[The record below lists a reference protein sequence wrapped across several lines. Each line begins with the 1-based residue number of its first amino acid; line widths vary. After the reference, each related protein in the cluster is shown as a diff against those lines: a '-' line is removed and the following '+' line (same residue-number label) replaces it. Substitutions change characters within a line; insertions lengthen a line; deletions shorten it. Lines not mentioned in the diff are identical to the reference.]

1 MAETMNMKELFA
13 LLVRRCRAVLL
24 TALIF
29 AVLLGGVQAFRTSR
43 SNSDESDVS
52 AEEQIASQYA
62 DLAALK
68 QQLTTTKAKVASLQ
82 EYVVQAPL
90 MEIDPYRVY
99 TTTMLIGLT
108 PAENAPGV
116 SASQEYSDAENA
128 PGDSASQEYSDG
140 AVCAAWLAGTDI
152 QKLAA
157 DTSFAEIGN
166 LYLQDLFSAKPLSG
180 GVLSLRTYGTSQER
194 AEELADMLYQGLHR
208 QFSGESSSMPTVNA
222 VLSSATLCET
232 NTEIADKQDKIFKE
246 LTTAKESLTTLTSK
260 VQSQESALPHDD
272 ETPSPV
278 KSGVKYAVL
287 GFAVGIILACLWI
300 LVKAMFSGRIE
311 TAGQLETMGDAPYW
325 GTLAV
330 AKRKSDRWAD
340 AILGETLWAD
350 RNAAAAH
357 LADRV
362 AACDSASAGIAII
375 SSLSDQPEE
384 LDDFVAALKD
394 RDYSVSV
401 IMNVASD
408 PAAFACLKK
417 NGLILLAERRGMTRM
432 ERLKAV
438 NKLMHSFSRK
448 ANGTFFF

>member
-29 AVLLGGVQAFRTSR
+29 AVLLGGVQAFRASR

-52 AEEQIASQYA
+52 AEEKIASQYA

-108 PAENAPGV
+108 PAENAPV
-116 SASQEYSDAENA
+116 A
-128 PGDSASQEYSDG
+128 SASQEYSDG

-208 QFSGESSSMPTVNA
+208 QFSGESSSIPTVNA

-260 VQSQESALPHDD
+260 VQSQELALPHDD

-300 LVKAMFSGRIE
+300 LVKAVFSGRIE
-311 TAGQLETMGDAPYW
+311 TAGQLETMGGAPYW

-340 AILGETLWAD
+340 ALLGETLWAD

-438 NKLMHSFSRK
+438 HTLMHSFSRK

>member
-68 QQLTTTKAKVASLQ
+68 QQMTTTKAKVASLQ

-108 PAENAPGV
+108 PAENAPG
-116 SASQEYSDAENA
+116 A
-128 PGDSASQEYSDG
+128 SASQEYSDG

-208 QFSGESSSMPTVNA
+208 QFSGESSSTPTVNA

-311 TAGQLETMGDAPYW
+311 TAGQLETMGGAPYW

-438 NKLMHSFSRK
+438 DKLMHSFSRK

>member
-108 PAENAPGV
+108 PAENAPG
-116 SASQEYSDAENA
+116 A
-128 PGDSASQEYSDG
+128 SASQEYSDG

-180 GVLSLRTYGTSQER
+180 GVLSLRTYGTSQDR

-208 QFSGESSSMPTVNA
+208 QFSGESSSTPTVNA

-311 TAGQLETMGDAPYW
+311 TAGQLETMGGAPYW

>member
-82 EYVVQAPL
+82 EYTTHAPL

-128 PGDSASQEYSDG
+128 PGVSASQEYSDG

-260 VQSQESALPHDD
+260 VQSQESALPHGD

-311 TAGQLETMGDAPYW
+311 TAGQLETMGGAPYW

-330 AKRKSDRWAD
+330 AKRISDRWAD

-375 SSLSDQPEE
+375 SSLFDQPEE

-438 NKLMHSFSRK
+438 DKLMHSFSRK

>member
-108 PAENAPGV
+108 PAENAPV
-116 SASQEYSDAENA
+116 ASAY
-128 PGDSASQEYSDG
+128 QEYSDG

-260 VQSQESALPHDD
+260 VQSQESALPHGD

-311 TAGQLETMGDAPYW
+311 TAGQLETMGGAPYW

>member
-108 PAENAPGV
+108 PAENAPG
-116 SASQEYSDAENA
+116 A
-128 PGDSASQEYSDG
+128 SASQEYSDG

-438 NKLMHSFSRK
+438 DKLMHSFSRK

>member
-108 PAENAPGV
+108 PAENAPG
-116 SASQEYSDAENA
+116 A
-128 PGDSASQEYSDG
+128 SASQEYSDG

-194 AEELADMLYQGLHR
+194 AEELADMLYQGLR
-208 QFSGESSSMPTVNA
+208 RRFSGESSSTPTINA

-260 VQSQESALPHDD
+260 VQSQESALPHGD

-311 TAGQLETMGDAPYW
+311 TAGQLETMGGAPYW

-438 NKLMHSFSRK
+438 DKLMHSFSRK

>member
-52 AEEQIASQYA
+52 AEEKIASQYA

-82 EYVVQAPL
+82 EYTTHAPL

-108 PAENAPGV
+108 PAENAPV
-116 SASQEYSDAENA
+116 A
-128 PGDSASQEYSDG
+128 SASQEYSDG

-208 QFSGESSSMPTVNA
+208 QFSGESSSIPTVNA

-260 VQSQESALPHDD
+260 VQSQESALPHGD

-311 TAGQLETMGDAPYW
+311 TAGQLEAMGGAPYW

-438 NKLMHSFSRK
+438 DKLMHSFSRK

>member
-52 AEEQIASQYA
+52 AEEKIASQYA

-82 EYVVQAPL
+82 EYTTHAPL

-108 PAENAPGV
+108 PAENAPG
-116 SASQEYSDAENA
+116 A
-128 PGDSASQEYSDG
+128 SASQEYSDG

-166 LYLQDLFSAKPLSG
+166 LYLQDLVSVKPLSG

-208 QFSGESSSMPTVNA
+208 QFSGESSSTPTVNA

-260 VQSQESALPHDD
+260 VQSQESALPHGD

-311 TAGQLETMGDAPYW
+311 TAGQLEAMGGAPYW

-417 NGLILLAERRGMTRM
+417 DGLILLAERRGMTRM

-438 NKLMHSFSRK
+438 DKLMHSFSRK

>member
-52 AEEQIASQYA
+52 SEEQIASQYA

-68 QQLTTTKAKVASLQ
+68 QQMTTTKAKVASLQ

-108 PAENAPGV
+108 PAENAPG
-116 SASQEYSDAENA
+116 A
-128 PGDSASQEYSDG
+128 SASQEYSDG

-232 NTEIADKQDKIFKE
+232 NTEIADKQDKIYKE

-260 VQSQESALPHDD
+260 VQSQESALPHGD

-311 TAGQLETMGDAPYW
+311 TAGQLETMGGAPYW

-438 NKLMHSFSRK
+438 DKLMHSFSRK

>member
-82 EYVVQAPL
+82 EYTTHAPL

-260 VQSQESALPHDD
+260 VQSQ
-272 ETPSPV
+272 
-278 KSGVKYAVL
+278 
-287 GFAVGIILACLWI
+287 
-300 LVKAMFSGRIE
+300 
-311 TAGQLETMGDAPYW
+311 
-325 GTLAV
+325 
-330 AKRKSDRWAD
+330 
-340 AILGETLWAD
+340 
-350 RNAAAAH
+350 
-357 LADRV
+357 
-362 AACDSASAGIAII
+362 
-375 SSLSDQPEE
+375 
-384 LDDFVAALKD
+384 
-394 RDYSVSV
+394 
-401 IMNVASD
+401 
-408 PAAFACLKK
+408 
-417 NGLILLAERRGMTRM
+417 
-432 ERLKAV
+432 
-438 NKLMHSFSRK
+438 
-448 ANGTFFF
+448 

>member
-1 MAETMNMKELFA
+1 MAETMNMKEIFA

-116 SASQEYSDAENA
+116 
-128 PGDSASQEYSDG
+128 SASQEYSDG

-260 VQSQESALPHDD
+260 VQSQESALPHGD

-311 TAGQLETMGDAPYW
+311 TAGQLETMGGAPYW

-438 NKLMHSFSRK
+438 DKLMHSFSRK

>member
-108 PAENAPGV
+108 PAENAPV
-116 SASQEYSDAENA
+116 A
-128 PGDSASQEYSDG
+128 SASQEYSDG

-208 QFSGESSSMPTVNA
+208 QFSGESSSIPTVNA

-246 LTTAKESLTTLTSK
+246 LTTAKESLITLTSK
-260 VQSQESALPHDD
+260 VQSQELALPHDD

-300 LVKAMFSGRIE
+300 LVKAVFSGRIE
-311 TAGQLETMGDAPYW
+311 TAGQLETMGGAPYW

-357 LADRV
+357 LVDRV

-375 SSLSDQPEE
+375 SSLSDQAEE

-438 NKLMHSFSRK
+438 DKLMHSFSRK

>member
-62 DLAALK
+62 DLVALK

-82 EYVVQAPL
+82 EYTTHAPL

-108 PAENAPGV
+108 PAENAPG
-116 SASQEYSDAENA
+116 A
-128 PGDSASQEYSDG
+128 SASQEYSDG

-208 QFSGESSSMPTVNA
+208 QFSGESSSTPTVNA

-260 VQSQESALPHDD
+260 VQSQESALPHGD

-300 LVKAMFSGRIE
+300 LVKALFSGRIE
-311 TAGQLETMGDAPYW
+311 TAGQLEAMSGAPYW

-340 AILGETLWAD
+340 SILGETLWAD
-350 RNAAAAH
+350 RKAAAAH

-362 AACDSASAGIAII
+362 AAFDSASAGIAII

-417 NGLILLAERRGMTRM
+417 NGLILLAERRGITRM

-438 NKLMHSFSRK
+438 DKLMHSFSRK

>member
-52 AEEQIASQYA
+52 AEEKIASQYA

-82 EYVVQAPL
+82 EYTTHAPL

-108 PAENAPGV
+108 PAENAPV
-116 SASQEYSDAENA
+116 A
-128 PGDSASQEYSDG
+128 SASQEYSDG

-208 QFSGESSSMPTVNA
+208 QFSGESSSIPTVNA

-278 KSGVKYAVL
+278 KSGIKYAVL

-300 LVKAMFSGRIE
+300 LVKALFSGRIE
-311 TAGQLETMGDAPYW
+311 TAGQLEAMSGAPYW

-340 AILGETLWAD
+340 SILGETLWAD
-350 RNAAAAH
+350 RKAAAAH

-362 AACDSASAGIAII
+362 AACDSASAGITII

-384 LDDFVAALKD
+384 LDDFVAALRD
-394 RDYSVSV
+394 RDYSVSI

-417 NGLILLAERRGMTRM
+417 DGLILLAERRGMTRM

-438 NKLMHSFSRK
+438 HTLMHSFSRK

>member
-108 PAENAPGV
+108 PAENAPG
-116 SASQEYSDAENA
+116 ASD
-128 PGDSASQEYSDG
+128 SQEYSDG
-140 AVCAAWLAGTDI
+140 AVCAAWLVGTDI

-166 LYLQDLFSAKPLSG
+166 LYLQDLFSAKPLSS

-260 VQSQESALPHDD
+260 VQSQESALPHGD

-311 TAGQLETMGDAPYW
+311 TAGQLETMGGAPYW

-438 NKLMHSFSRK
+438 DKLMHSFSRK

>member
-82 EYVVQAPL
+82 EYTTHAPL

-108 PAENAPGV
+108 PAENAPV
-116 SASQEYSDAENA
+116 A
-128 PGDSASQEYSDG
+128 SASQEYSDG

-208 QFSGESSSMPTVNA
+208 QFSGESSSIPTVNA

-260 VQSQESALPHDD
+260 VQSQESALPHGD

-311 TAGQLETMGDAPYW
+311 TAGQLEAMGGAPYW

-362 AACDSASAGIAII
+362 AACDSVSAGIAII

-438 NKLMHSFSRK
+438 HTLMHSFSRK

>member
-52 AEEQIASQYA
+52 AEEKIASQYA

-82 EYVVQAPL
+82 EYTTHAPL

-108 PAENAPGV
+108 PAENAPG
-116 SASQEYSDAENA
+116 A
-128 PGDSASQEYSDG
+128 SASQEYSDG

-208 QFSGESSSMPTVNA
+208 QFSGESSSTPTINA

-260 VQSQESALPHDD
+260 VQSQESALPHGD

-311 TAGQLETMGDAPYW
+311 TAGQLEAMGGAPYW

-417 NGLILLAERRGMTRM
+417 DGLILLAERRGMTRM

-438 NKLMHSFSRK
+438 DKLMHSFSRK

>member
-52 AEEQIASQYA
+52 AEEKIASQYA

-108 PAENAPGV
+108 PAENAPV
-116 SASQEYSDAENA
+116 A
-128 PGDSASQEYSDG
+128 SASQEYSDG

-208 QFSGESSSMPTVNA
+208 QFSGESSSIPTVNA

-260 VQSQESALPHDD
+260 VQSQELALPHDD

-300 LVKAMFSGRIE
+300 LVKAVFSGRIE
-311 TAGQLETMGDAPYW
+311 TAGQLETMGGAPYW

-340 AILGETLWAD
+340 AILEETLWAD
-350 RNAAAAH
+350 RQAAAAH
-357 LADRV
+357 LVDRV

-394 RDYSVSV
+394 RDYNVSV

-438 NKLMHSFSRK
+438 HTLMHSFSRK

>member
-52 AEEQIASQYA
+52 AEEKIASQYA

-82 EYVVQAPL
+82 EYTTHAPL

-108 PAENAPGV
+108 PAENAPG
-116 SASQEYSDAENA
+116 A
-128 PGDSASQEYSDG
+128 SASQEYSDG

-208 QFSGESSSMPTVNA
+208 QFSGESSSIPTVNA

-232 NTEIADKQDKIFKE
+232 NTEITDKQDKIFKE

-260 VQSQESALPHDD
+260 VQSQELALPHDD

-300 LVKAMFSGRIE
+300 LVKAVFSGRIE
-311 TAGQLETMGDAPYW
+311 TAGQLETMGGAPYW

-340 AILGETLWAD
+340 AILGETLWVD

-417 NGLILLAERRGMTRM
+417 DGLILLAERRGMTRM

-438 NKLMHSFSRK
+438 DKLMHSFSRK

>member
-52 AEEQIASQYA
+52 AEEKIASQYA

-108 PAENAPGV
+108 PAENAPV
-116 SASQEYSDAENA
+116 A
-128 PGDSASQEYSDG
+128 SASQEYSDG

-180 GVLSLRTYGTSQER
+180 GVLSLRTYGTSRER

-208 QFSGESSSMPTVNA
+208 QFSGESSSIPTVNA

-260 VQSQESALPHDD
+260 VQSQELALPHDD

-300 LVKAMFSGRIE
+300 LVKAVFSGRIE
-311 TAGQLETMGDAPYW
+311 TAGQLETMGGAPYW

-438 NKLMHSFSRK
+438 HTLMHSFSRK

>member
-68 QQLTTTKAKVASLQ
+68 QQMTTTKAKVTSLQ

-108 PAENAPGV
+108 PAENAPG
-116 SASQEYSDAENA
+116 A
-128 PGDSASQEYSDG
+128 SASQEYSDG

-208 QFSGESSSMPTVNA
+208 QFSGESSSTPTVNA

-246 LTTAKESLTTLTSK
+246 LTTAKESLTTLISK
-260 VQSQESALPHDD
+260 VQSQELALPHDD

-311 TAGQLETMGDAPYW
+311 TAGQLETMGGAPYW

>member
-108 PAENAPGV
+108 PAENAPG
-116 SASQEYSDAENA
+116 A
-128 PGDSASQEYSDG
+128 SASQEYSDG

-208 QFSGESSSMPTVNA
+208 QFSGESSSTPTVNA

-260 VQSQESALPHDD
+260 VQSQESALPHGD

-311 TAGQLETMGDAPYW
+311 TAGQLETMGGAPYW

-438 NKLMHSFSRK
+438 DKLMHSFSRK

>member
-52 AEEQIASQYA
+52 AEEKIASQYA

-108 PAENAPGV
+108 PAENAPV
-116 SASQEYSDAENA
+116 A
-128 PGDSASQEYSDG
+128 SASQEYSDG

-208 QFSGESSSMPTVNA
+208 QFSGESSSIPTVNA

-260 VQSQESALPHDD
+260 VQSQELALPHDD

-300 LVKAMFSGRIE
+300 LVKAVFSGRIE
-311 TAGQLETMGDAPYW
+311 TAGQLETMGGAPYW

-417 NGLILLAERRGMTRM
+417 DGLILLAERRGMTRM

-438 NKLMHSFSRK
+438 HTLMHSFSRK

>member
-108 PAENAPGV
+108 PAENAPG
-116 SASQEYSDAENA
+116 A
-128 PGDSASQEYSDG
+128 SASQEYSDG

-260 VQSQESALPHDD
+260 VQSQESALPHGD

-311 TAGQLETMGDAPYW
+311 TAGQLETMGGAPYW

>member
-52 AEEQIASQYA
+52 AEEKIASQYA

-82 EYVVQAPL
+82 EYTTHAPL

-108 PAENAPGV
+108 PAENAPV
-116 SASQEYSDAENA
+116 A
-128 PGDSASQEYSDG
+128 SASQEYSDG

-208 QFSGESSSMPTVNA
+208 QFSGESTSIPTVNA

-260 VQSQESALPHDD
+260 VQSQESALPHGD

-300 LVKAMFSGRIE
+300 LVKALFSGRIE
-311 TAGQLETMGDAPYW
+311 TAGQLEAMSGAPYW

-438 NKLMHSFSRK
+438 DKLMHSFSRK

>member
-108 PAENAPGV
+108 PAENAPG
-116 SASQEYSDAENA
+116 A
-128 PGDSASQEYSDG
+128 SASQEYSDG

-208 QFSGESSSMPTVNA
+208 QFSGESSSTPTVNA

-246 LTTAKESLTTLTSK
+246 LTTAKESLTTLISK
-260 VQSQESALPHDD
+260 VQSQELALPHDD

-311 TAGQLETMGDAPYW
+311 TAGQLETMGGAPYW

-438 NKLMHSFSRK
+438 DKLMHSFSRK

>member
-29 AVLLGGVQAFRTSR
+29 AVLLGGVQAFRASR

-52 AEEQIASQYA
+52 AEEKIASQYA

-108 PAENAPGV
+108 PAENAPV
-116 SASQEYSDAENA
+116 A
-128 PGDSASQEYSDG
+128 SASQEYSDG

-208 QFSGESSSMPTVNA
+208 QFSGESSSIPTVNA

-260 VQSQESALPHDD
+260 VQSQELALPHDD

-300 LVKAMFSGRIE
+300 LVKAVFSGRIE
-311 TAGQLETMGDAPYW
+311 TAGQLETMGGAPYW

-340 AILGETLWAD
+340 AIMGETLWAD
-350 RNAAAAH
+350 GNAAAAH

-362 AACDSASAGIAII
+362 AACDSASAGIAIV

-401 IMNVASD
+401 IMNAASD

-417 NGLILLAERRGMTRM
+417 DGLILLAERRGMTRM

-438 NKLMHSFSRK
+438 HTLMHSFSRK

>member
-82 EYVVQAPL
+82 EYTTHAPL

-108 PAENAPGV
+108 PAENAPG
-116 SASQEYSDAENA
+116 A
-128 PGDSASQEYSDG
+128 SASQEYSDG

-208 QFSGESSSMPTVNA
+208 QFSGESSSIPTVNA

-300 LVKAMFSGRIE
+300 LVKAMFSSRIE
-311 TAGQLETMGDAPYW
+311 TAGQLEAMGGAPYW

-340 AILGETLWAD
+340 SILGETLWAD
-350 RNAAAAH
+350 RKAAAAH

-384 LDDFVAALKD
+384 LDDFVAALRD

-401 IMNVASD
+401 IMNVATD
-408 PAAFACLKK
+408 PTAFACLKK
-417 NGLILLAERRGMTRM
+417 EGLILLAERRGMTRM

-438 NKLMHSFSRK
+438 DKLMHSFSRK

>member
-108 PAENAPGV
+108 PAENASV
-116 SASQEYSDAENA
+116 A
-128 PGDSASQEYSDG
+128 SASQEYSDG

-180 GVLSLRTYGTSQER
+180 GVLSLRTYGTSQDR
-194 AEELADMLYQGLHR
+194 AEELADILYQGLHR
-208 QFSGESSSMPTVNA
+208 QFSGKSSSIPAVNA

-260 VQSQESALPHDD
+260 VQSQELALPHDD

-300 LVKAMFSGRIE
+300 LVKAVFSGRIE
-311 TAGQLETMGDAPYW
+311 TAGQLETMGGAPYW

-438 NKLMHSFSRK
+438 HTLMHSFSRK

>member
-108 PAENAPGV
+108 PAENAPV
-116 SASQEYSDAENA
+116 A
-128 PGDSASQEYSDG
+128 SASQEYSDG

-208 QFSGESSSMPTVNA
+208 QFSGESSSIPTVNA

-260 VQSQESALPHDD
+260 VQSQELALPHDD

-300 LVKAMFSGRIE
+300 LVKAVFSGRIE
-311 TAGQLETMGDAPYW
+311 TAGQLETMGGAPYW

-340 AILGETLWAD
+340 AILEETLWAD
-350 RNAAAAH
+350 RQAAAAH
-357 LADRV
+357 LVDRV

-375 SSLSDQPEE
+375 SSLSDQAEE

-438 NKLMHSFSRK
+438 HTLMHSFSRK

>member
-52 AEEQIASQYA
+52 AEEKIASQYA

-108 PAENAPGV
+108 PAENAPV
-116 SASQEYSDAENA
+116 A
-128 PGDSASQEYSDG
+128 SASQEYSDG

-208 QFSGESSSMPTVNA
+208 QFSGESSSIPTVNA

-260 VQSQESALPHDD
+260 VQSQELALPHDD

-300 LVKAMFSGRIE
+300 LVKAVFSGRIE
-311 TAGQLETMGDAPYW
+311 TAGQLETMGGAPYW

-340 AILGETLWAD
+340 AILEETLWAD
-350 RNAAAAH
+350 RQVAAAH
-357 LADRV
+357 LVDRV

-375 SSLSDQPEE
+375 SSLSDQAEE

-438 NKLMHSFSRK
+438 HTLMHSFSRK

>member
-52 AEEQIASQYA
+52 AEEKIASQYA

-82 EYVVQAPL
+82 EYTTHAPL

-108 PAENAPGV
+108 PAENAPG
-116 SASQEYSDAENA
+116 A
-128 PGDSASQEYSDG
+128 SASQEYSDG

-208 QFSGESSSMPTVNA
+208 QFSGESSSIPTVNA

-260 VQSQESALPHDD
+260 VQSQESALPHGD
-272 ETPSPV
+272 ETLSPV

-311 TAGQLETMGDAPYW
+311 TAGQLETMGGAPYW

-417 NGLILLAERRGMTRM
+417 DGLILLAERRGMTRM

-438 NKLMHSFSRK
+438 DKLMHSFSRK

>member
-43 SNSDESDVS
+43 SNSDENDVS
-52 AEEQIASQYA
+52 AEEKIASQYA

-82 EYVVQAPL
+82 EYTTHAPL

-108 PAENAPGV
+108 PAENAPG
-116 SASQEYSDAENA
+116 A
-128 PGDSASQEYSDG
+128 SASQEYSDG

-208 QFSGESSSMPTVNA
+208 QFSGESSSIPTVNA

-260 VQSQESALPHDD
+260 VQSQESALPHGD

-311 TAGQLETMGDAPYW
+311 TAGQLEAMGGAPYW

-438 NKLMHSFSRK
+438 DKLMHSFSRK

>member
-108 PAENAPGV
+108 PAENAPG
-116 SASQEYSDAENA
+116 AST
-128 PGDSASQEYSDG
+128 SQEYSDG

-208 QFSGESSSMPTVNA
+208 QFSGESSSIPTVNA

-260 VQSQESALPHDD
+260 VQSQELALPHDD

-300 LVKAMFSGRIE
+300 LVKAVFSGRIE
-311 TAGQLETMGDAPYW
+311 TAGQLEAMGGAPYW

-330 AKRKSDRWAD
+330 AKRKADRWAD
-340 AILGETLWAD
+340 AIMGETLWAD

-401 IMNVASD
+401 IMNAASD

-417 NGLILLAERRGMTRM
+417 DGLILLAERRGMTRM

-438 NKLMHSFSRK
+438 HTLMHSFSRK

>member
-43 SNSDESDVS
+43 SNSDENDVS
-52 AEEQIASQYA
+52 AEEKIASQYA

-82 EYVVQAPL
+82 EYTTHAPL

-108 PAENAPGV
+108 PAENAPG
-116 SASQEYSDAENA
+116 A
-128 PGDSASQEYSDG
+128 SASQEYSDG

-166 LYLQDLFSAKPLSG
+166 LYLQDLFSTKPLSG

-208 QFSGESSSMPTVNA
+208 QFSGESSSIPTVNA

-260 VQSQESALPHDD
+260 VQSQESALPHGD

-311 TAGQLETMGDAPYW
+311 TAGQLEAMGGAPYW

-417 NGLILLAERRGMTRM
+417 DGLILLAERRGMTRM

-438 NKLMHSFSRK
+438 DKLMHSFSRK

>member
-108 PAENAPGV
+108 PAENAPG
-116 SASQEYSDAENA
+116 A
-128 PGDSASQEYSDG
+128 SASQEYSDG
-140 AVCAAWLAGTDI
+140 AVCAAWLVGTDI

-208 QFSGESSSMPTVNA
+208 QFSGESSSTPTVNA

-246 LTTAKESLTTLTSK
+246 LITAKESLTTLISK
-260 VQSQESALPHDD
+260 VQSQESALPHGD

-311 TAGQLETMGDAPYW
+311 TAGQLETMGGAPYW

>member
-52 AEEQIASQYA
+52 AEEKIASQYA

-108 PAENAPGV
+108 PAENAPG
-116 SASQEYSDAENA
+116 A
-128 PGDSASQEYSDG
+128 SASQEYSDG

-208 QFSGESSSMPTVNA
+208 QFSGESSSIPTVNA

-260 VQSQESALPHDD
+260 VQSQELALPHDD

-300 LVKAMFSGRIE
+300 LVKAVFSGRIE
-311 TAGQLETMGDAPYW
+311 TAGQLETMGGAPYW

-438 NKLMHSFSRK
+438 HTLMHSFSRK

>member
-52 AEEQIASQYA
+52 AEEKIASQYA

-82 EYVVQAPL
+82 EYTTHAPL

-108 PAENAPGV
+108 PAENAPV
-116 SASQEYSDAENA
+116 A
-128 PGDSASQEYSDG
+128 SASQEYSDG

-208 QFSGESSSMPTVNA
+208 QFSGESSSIPTVNA

-300 LVKAMFSGRIE
+300 LVKALFSGRIE
-311 TAGQLETMGDAPYW
+311 TAGQLEAMSGAPYW

-340 AILGETLWAD
+340 SILGETLWAD
-350 RNAAAAH
+350 RKAAAAH

-384 LDDFVAALKD
+384 LDDFVAALRD

-401 IMNVASD
+401 IMNVATD
-408 PAAFACLKK
+408 PTAFACLKK
-417 NGLILLAERRGMTRM
+417 EGLILLAERRGMTRM

-438 NKLMHSFSRK
+438 HTLMHSFSRK